1 MNFQS
6 NKNLIFGENARA
18 QLLEGVQKLASAVAI
33 TMGPCGQNVVIEKP
47 GAPPHLTK
55 DGVTVA
61 RAINLTK
68 RFENLGVQMVKEAAA
83 RTADEAGDGTTAAT
97 VLAHAIFSEGIK
109 MMAAGFDP
117 SELRSGIAYAV
128 ERVIEFLKDMA
139 TPISNSEELIQVGTI
154 SANGDASIGQLISEA
169 MDAVGKDG
177 VITVEEAKGFK
188 TTLKIVDGTEL
199 DRGYLSPYF
208 ITDQERME
216 ACLEDPLVLLLH
228 KKLTSL
234 KEILPILEKLAQAQR
249 SMLVVADDVDGEAMQ
264 GLVVNKLKGVLN
276 VCAIRAPEFGETRIN
291 ALGDLGILLGCRPFS
306 ETAGD
311 DISKISLSELGSCR
325 KVTVGRNKTIFV
337 DCAGEEKEL
346 AERVHAIR
354 MGLNDP
360 TLEGPSREAEERRL
374 KRLNGGVAILS
385 VGGST
390 EIELRER
397 KDRVDDALHAT
408 QAAVEEGIL
417 PGGGI
422 ALVQAAKC
430 LDKLSH
436 KEYGDDFRAGVQIV
450 KNACS
455 APLQKIVHNAGG
467 ASQVVLERAS
477 KLKNSRGYD
486 VRNNEWVDMHDAGI
500 IDPLKVVR
508 YALEHAASA
517 ACNLLSVGCAMVEDE
532 TVSADDNDPLLA
544 MSNL

>member
-6 NKNLIFGENARA
+6 KKDLIFGENARA
-18 QLLEGVQKLASAVAI
+18 ELLEGVKKLAAAVDI
-33 TMGPCGQNVVIEKP
+33 TMGPCGQNVVIEKV

-68 RFENLGVQMVKEAAA
+68 KFENLGVQMVKEAAA

-117 SELRSGIAYAV
+117 SQLRSGIAYAV
-128 ERVIEFLKDMA
+128 ELVIEALKKMA

-154 SANGDASIGQLISEA
+154 SANGDASIGQLIKEA

-188 TTLKIVDGTEL
+188 TSLNIVDGTEI

-208 ITDQERME
+208 ITDQEKME

-228 KKLTSL
+228 KKLSSL
-234 KEILPILEKLAQAQR
+234 KEILPVLEKLSQAQR
-249 SMLVVADDVDGEAMQ
+249 SMLIVADDIEGEAMQ
-264 GLVVNKLKGVLN
+264 GLVINKLKGVLN
-276 VCAIRAPEFGETRIN
+276 LCAIRAPEFGEFRIS
-291 ALGDLGILLGCRPFS
+291 ALDDLGTLLGCQSFS
-306 ETAGD
+306 ENAGD
-311 DISKISLSELGSCR
+311 DISKISLSQLGSCR

-337 DCAGEEKEL
+337 DCAGKEEEIAEKVQAIQARL
-346 AERVHAIR
+346 A
-354 MGLNDP
+354 DP
-360 TLEGPSREAEERRL
+360 TLEGPDREAEHRRI
-374 KRLNGGVAILS
+374 KRLNGGVAILR

-390 EIELRER
+390 EIELHER

-422 ALVQAAKC
+422 ALVHAIRC

-436 KEYGDDFRAGVQIV
+436 KEHTEDFRAGVQIV
-450 KNACS
+450 KNACT
-455 APLQKIVHNAGG
+455 APLQKIVLNAGG
-467 ASQVVLERAS
+467 APQVVLERAL

-486 VRNNEWVDMHDAGI
+486 VKNNKWVDMHAAGI

-517 ACNLLSVGCAMVEDE
+517 ACNLLSVGCAIVEDE
-532 TVSADDNDPLLA
+532 TVPMEDDDPLSI
-544 MSNL
+544 MSNF